1 MKISKL
7 DVVFSV
13 EAVYLRHKM
22 EGSLVKLMPYV
33 IQNNIIL
40 FALLCEQNQAAKE
53 RGSAPIA

>member
-22 EGSLVKLMPYV
+22 EGSLVKRMPYV
-33 IQNNIIL
+33 IQNNLLL
-40 FALLCEQNQAAKE
+40 FAIL
-53 RGSAPIA
+53 R

>member
-22 EGSLVKLMPYV
+22 EGSLVKLMPNV
-33 IQNNIIL
+33 VQNIII
-40 FALLCEQNQAAKE
+40 F
-53 RGSAPIA
+53 SAILR